1 MTNQWIDHIKDY
13 SKRSNMSYNEALKCP
28 KCRAEYNLKVG
39 SGKSS
44 GYIRKLIDMNKQQK
58 NDGKLNYKTLDYNK
72 ISINPSQDILKRR
85 ELQNKSNIPHFPSFN
100 YFKEAVIIV
109 IKSNKTLK
117 KQIKLTPLKK
127 MDLTELKK
135 LIEEYKIDVNE
146 ITRVYNN
153 IVDGLINKERDQRIK
168 PTLIKLKVGG
178 SILSSISNYAST
190 VFNGR
195 NDLPPSVRNL
205 LDKKGHKAIL
215 KIEMG
220 RTPVDSLLTGA
231 LSAFS
236 GGKFGK
242 RVYKN
247 FDELFHL
254 YIKITLDDNKIYAL
268 EKNAVISLTKYQ
280 YRKNEEVEPVYNFAS
295 DLTLNKILE
304 NTKNYMGSNFLSY
317 NAVSNN
323 CQDFIV
329 AVFKSNNIGDAGDI
343 DFIKQDTE
351 KLFKKLP
358 VLQKIANFTT
368 DLGGKFDEIAYGA
381 GIKLLF

>member
-1 MTNQWIDHIKDY
+1 MTNQWIEHLKNY
-13 SKRSNMSYNEALKCP
+13 SKMNNMSYSEALKCP

-39 SGKSS
+39 SGSKSS
-44 GYIRKLIDMNKQQK
+44 GYIRKLIAMKQQQK
-58 NDGKLNYKTLDYNK
+58 NDGKLNYNTLDYNR
-72 ISINPSQDILKRR
+72 INNDPSKDILKRR
-85 ELQNKSNIPHFPSFN
+85 EQQNNNKKEIRKLNDDEFFQLLFTTSFN
-100 YFKEAVIIV
+100 DTKEI
-109 IKSNKTLK
+109 
-117 KQIKLTPLKK
+117 LKK
-127 MDLTELKK
+127 MGYNLKG
-135 LIEEYKIDVNE
+135 LE
-146 ITRVYNN
+146 NN
-153 IVDGLINKERDQRIK
+153 IMKRAQQLNNNFDKEQK
-168 PTLIKLKVGG
+168 QQFYELTQVKNGG
-178 SILSSISNYAST
+178 SIVPSKVSNYIST

-205 LDKKGHKAIL
+205 LDKKGD
-215 KIEMG
+215 KIIKSISIG
-220 RTPVDSLLTGA
+220 RTPVQSILTGA

-242 RVYKN
+242 RIYKN

-254 YIKITLDDNKIYAL
+254 YIKITLDDNNIYAL

-280 YRKNEEVEPVYNFAS
+280 YRNNEEVEPVYNIPS
-295 DLTLNKILE
+295 GLTLNKMLE

-317 NAVSNN
+317 SAVNNN

-329 AVFKSNNIGDAGDI
+329 AVFKSNNIGDAKNI
-343 DFIKQDTE
+343 EFIKQDTE

-368 DLGGKFDEIAYGA
+368 DLGAKVDEIAYGA